1 MRFNDTFDFTGD
13 MNSYLLEQKIAVKMG
28 IPSNKKK
35 RIYFELNRRA
45 EILERLHKG
54 QGVTGFYELLQ
65 VLAKA
70 QREGLF

>member
-1 MRFNDTFDFTGD
+1 
-13 MNSYLLEQKIAVKMG
+13 VKMG